1 MKKLHELLGLPLS
14 KGVFGVEIE
23 CEGRNLNPI
32 DSPTW
37 ITERDGS
44 LRGDFP
50 SCSSEYVMRQ
60 PVTALRLNKA
70 IDELIDHQ
78 KKATLKFSFR
88 TSVHVHINVQE
99 YTTDELLAFIY
110 ACLIL
115 EEPLM
120 NFCGESR
127 KGNRFCLRMKDAEG
141 YDRTLNSLFQH
152 GWRAIQGLNGD
163 AIRYSAI
170 NIHALKKYGSV
181 EFRGMR
187 GNMDRDVLIPWCHTL
202 LNIRNTATKLGSPV
216 AVYNE
221 FIKKGNEE
229 FAKDMMGKHF
239 DLFNYPELDRDMAS
253 SFSLNIQLPH
263 MFKNKK
269 EAKADSLADLI
280 GNPAAEMMVDRIRP
294 IKPMRYA
301 EFPPMAPPP
310 APPVNYVAES
320 FDRWQWTDAW
330 LDDVDIKGHINART
344 WKGAGFAAQ
353 LSWYVNQYGIK
364 SREY

>member
-23 CEGRNLNPI
+23 CEGKNLNLI
-32 DSPTW
+32 NTDTW

-50 SCSSEYVMRQ
+50 SCSSEYVMRK

-70 IDELIDHQ
+70 IDELINHQ
-78 KKATLKFSFR
+78 KNAKFSFSFR

-99 YTTDELLAFIY
+99 YTEDELLAFIY

-120 NFCGESR
+120 NFCGETR

-141 YDRTLNSLFQH
+141 YDRTLNSIFQY
-152 GWRAIQGLNGD
+152 GWRAIRELNGD

-187 GNMDRDVLIPWCHTL
+187 GNMDRAVLIPWCHTL
-202 LNIRNTATKLGSPV
+202 LNIRNVATKLGSPI

-229 FAKDMMGKHF
+229 FAKQMMGKYF
-239 DLFNYPELDRDMAS
+239 DKFNYPELDRDMAN

-263 MFKNKK
+263 MFKDKK
-269 EAKADSLADLI
+269 EEK
-280 GNPAAEMMVDRIRP
+280 PAQTWDELVGGPDVAIRRP
-294 IKPMRYA
+294 RAAVP
-301 EFPPMAPPP
+301 APPP
-310 APPVNYVAES
+310 QFDPQPIPQVGYEAED
-320 FDRWQWTDAW
+320 FERWAWTDQS
-330 LDDVDIKGHINART
+330 LEDVAIAGHIGKAAWNV
-344 WKGAGFAAQ
+344 AGFADK
-353 LSWYVNQYGIK
+353 LSWYVRQYERK

>member
-23 CEGRNLNPI
+23 CEGNNLNPI
-32 DSPTW
+32 DTDTW

-44 LRGDFP
+44 LRGDYP
-50 SCSSEYVMRQ
+50 RCSSEYVMRQ
-60 PVTALRLNKA
+60 PVTALRLDKA
-70 IDELIDHQ
+70 IDELIAHQ

-99 YTTDELLAFIY
+99 YTTDQLLAFIY

-120 NFCGESR
+120 NFCGETR
-127 KGNRFCLRMKDAEG
+127 KGNRFCLRVKDAEG
-141 YDRTLNSLFQH
+141 YDKTLNHLFQY
-152 GWRAIQGLNGD
+152 GWDAIRRLDGD

-170 NIHALKKYGSV
+170 NIHALKKYGSI

-187 GNMDRDVLIPWCHTL
+187 GNMDRDILIPWCHTL
-202 LNIRNTATKLGSPV
+202 LAIRNASIKLGSPI

-239 DLFNYPELDRDMAS
+239 DKFNYPDLDRDMS
-253 SFSLNIQLPH
+253 NSFSLNIQLPY
-263 MFKNKK
+263 MFKDKK
-269 EAKADSLADLI
+269 EEEVLTTW
-280 GNPAAEMMVDRIRP
+280 M
-294 IKPMRYA
+294 
-301 EFPPMAPPP
+301 PPP
-310 APPVNYVAES
+310 ARPRGPQIERFVVQAEGLAAPVVGYVAED
-320 FDRWQWTDAW
+320 FDRWQWTDAH
-330 LDDVDIKGHINART
+330 LEDVAIAGHISAPV
-344 WKGAGFAAQ
+344 WKQAGFAAK
-353 LSWYVNQYGIK
+353 LSWYVNRYGIK
-364 SREY
+364 SRDY

>member
-1 MKKLHELLGLPLS
+1 MKKLHELLKLPLS

-32 DSPTW
+32 DTETW
-37 ITERDGS
+37 RTERDGS

-60 PVTALRLNKA
+60 PVTAIRLDKA
-70 IDELIDHQ
+70 IDELIAHQ
-78 KKATLKFSFR
+78 KNAKFSFSFR

-99 YTTDELLAFIY
+99 YTEDQLLAFIY

-120 NFCGESR
+120 NFCGETR

-141 YDRTLNSLFQH
+141 YDRTLNALFQH
-152 GWRAIQGLNGD
+152 GWTAIRDLNGD

-170 NIHALKKYGSV
+170 NIHALRKYGSV

-187 GNMDRDVLIPWCHTL
+187 GNMDRAVLIPWCHTL
-202 LNIRNTATKLGSPV
+202 LSIRNVATKLGSPV

-229 FAKDMMGKHF
+229 FAKSMMGKHF
-239 DLFNYPELDRDMAS
+239 DLFNYPELDRDIAS
-253 SFSLNIQLPH
+253 SFSLNIQLPY
-263 MFKNKK
+263 MFKDKK
-269 EAKADSLADLI
+269 EVKEDAAFNVDLI
-280 GNPAAEMMVDRIRP
+280 GPNRKIRI
-294 IKPMRYA
+294 M
-301 EFPPMAPPP
+301 
-310 APPVNYVAES
+310 PVLQADVAVEYVAES
-320 FDRWQWTDAW
+320 FARWVWTDKK
-330 LDDVDIKGHINART
+330 LDEAAIEGNINKDIWENAAFTAR
-344 WKGAGFAAQ
+344 
-353 LSWYVNQYGIK
+353 LSWYLNQYNIK